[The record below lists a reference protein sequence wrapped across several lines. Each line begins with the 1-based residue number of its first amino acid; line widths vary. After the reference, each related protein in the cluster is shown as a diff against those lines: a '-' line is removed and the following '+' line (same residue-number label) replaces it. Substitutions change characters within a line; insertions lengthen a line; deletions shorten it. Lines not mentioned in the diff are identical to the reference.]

1 MSRLL
6 RRSSFLLRPFTF
18 TVLLACVACDGGD
31 DGSAAGD
38 CYLGSGLLATS
49 GSLSIDYNGFVGAAP
64 SDGMPMFLS
73 TERAE
78 RLYFQGC
85 RKVGDDLWWL
95 DLDVELATTAEQPAP
110 FELLDPNAGR
120 ITALISRCAGGDC
133 ASSWRS
139 WFGGGPT
146 EIVLEGT
153 LDEFDPILGRL
164 SLAATLIDIA
174 PRTLETSPFG
184 LTADLSWEPTYTPQL
199 EAPLD
204 GRFGITLA
212 PEETGELDL
221 TLEIAQDGAALS
233 GHLCDEPGDDECAG
247 AELSGAVA
255 DPTIRLF
262 WSDETTGEPVATQ
275 LHATFSDAGD
285 DFTGTLS
292 SDARVRRVVGR
303 RAR

>member
-1 MSRLL
+1 MSRLWSK
-6 RRSSFLLRPFTF
+6 SSFLLRSFTF
-18 TVLLACVACDGGD
+18 FVLLGCVACDEGEGG
-31 DGSAAGD
+31 GAGD
-38 CYLGSGLLATS
+38 CYVGSGLTATS
-49 GSLSIDYNGFVGAAP
+49 GALSIDYEGFVGAAP

-73 TERAE
+73 TQEAE

-120 ITALISRCAGGDC
+120 ITALISRCPGGDC
-133 ASSWRS
+133 SSSFRS
-139 WFGGGPT
+139 WFGGGPN

-153 LDEFDPILGRL
+153 LDEFDPVGGRL
-164 SLAATLIDIA
+164 GLAATLIDIA

-184 LTADLSWEPTYTPQL
+184 VTADLRWEPTYTPQL
-199 EAPLD
+199 EVPLD
-204 GRFGITLA
+204 GRFRIELA
-212 PEETGELDL
+212 PDETGELDL
-221 TLEIAQDGAALS
+221 TVEISQEGAALS
-233 GHLCDEPGDDECAG
+233 GHVCDEPGDEECAG

-255 DPTIRLF
+255 DPRLRLF
-262 WSDETTGEPVATQ
+262 WNDETSGEPVATQ

-285 DFTGTLS
+285 DFTGMVSNDT
-292 SDARVRRVVGR
+292 RVRRVVGR